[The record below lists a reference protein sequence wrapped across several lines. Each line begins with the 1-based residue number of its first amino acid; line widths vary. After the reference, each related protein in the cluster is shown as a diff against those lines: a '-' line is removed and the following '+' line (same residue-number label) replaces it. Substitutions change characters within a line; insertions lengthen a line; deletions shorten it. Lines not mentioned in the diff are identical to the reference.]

1 MNSAIRSLP
10 LLQRLEV
17 QNLATIAATTI
28 EFGPGMTV
36 LTGETG
42 AGKSILLGGLQAVL
56 GSRATADAVR
66 HGSERAEIVAE
77 FNVGS
82 RSEAHQWLAERGC
95 ENKDLCLL
103 RRSIGKDGR
112 SRSWINGIAMPSR
125 DLRELGEM
133 LVAIHGQRQHLA
145 LLKPHSQREILDRY
159 ADEGRA
165 AAVVVSACRD
175 WQQRRDA
182 VDRLRRR
189 GAVDPEAVELK
200 RHEVGELEA
209 LDPDPER
216 WAELG
221 ARHTRM
227 TKGTQLLEWG
237 QEAMNIVLDGEA
249 AATSLVWQAVD
260 RAERIAEVDESAGEL
275 VAEIK
280 AAAISLD
287 EAGRTLRSYL
297 DRLDADPMGV
307 AELEN
312 ELRATH
318 DLARKHRVEP
328 EALVE
333 KLEELKQELAE
344 LESLDIRLAEARSE
358 QEEARLR
365 YRRSAAELSRCRQQ
379 AAERLSGEVTRRLAV
394 LGFSA
399 AARFEVEVIAEER
412 DEPSLQG
419 DDRVRWLIAGLGDE
433 PRPLEKTVSGG
444 ELARIGLAVCL
455 CLNEADPTPCVVFDE
470 VDAGIGGATAE
481 RVGRFLRALGQRRQ
495 VLCVTHLPQVASQ
508 GHAQLRVEKGE
519 AGDQAQ
525 TEVRALTT
533 AEQRVAE
540 LARMLGGME
549 QTQKAS
555 EHAWEML
562 QRAQSGAD
570 GDEAGDDFAEGVEG
584 RADEPGR
591 QL

>member
-1 MNSAIRSLP
+1 M
-10 LLQRLEV
+10 LQRLEV
-17 QNLATIAATTI
+17 QNLATIAATRV
-28 EFGPGMTV
+28 EFGPGMTA

-77 FNVGS
+77 FSVDS
-82 RSEAHQWLAERGC
+82 QSEAGQWLAERGC
-95 ENKDLCLL
+95 ENDGLCLL

-112 SRSWINGIAMPSR
+112 SRSWVNGIAMPSR

-145 LLKPHSQREILDRY
+145 LLKPHSQRQILDRY

-165 AAVVVSACRD
+165 AAEVVRACRH
-175 WQQRRDA
+175 WQQSRDA
-182 VDRLRRR
+182 VDRLRQR
-189 GAVDPEAVELK
+189 GAVDPEVVELK
-200 RHEVGELEA
+200 RHEIAELEA
-209 LDPDPER
+209 LNPDPER

-221 ARHTRM
+221 RRHTRLA
-227 TKGTQLLEWG
+227 KGTQLLEWG
-237 QEAMNIVLDGEA
+237 HEALNIAIDGEA
-249 AATSLVWQAVD
+249 AAANLVWQAVA

-275 VAEIK
+275 VDEIK

-287 EAGRTLRSYL
+287 EAGRTLRSYV
-297 DRLDADPMGV
+297 DRLDADPSGV
-307 AELEN
+307 AEIEN
-312 ELRATH
+312 ELRVTH

-328 EALVE
+328 EALAE
-333 KLEELKQELAE
+333 KLEQLKQELAE
-344 LESLDIRLAEARSE
+344 LESLDARLAEARAG
-358 QEEARLR
+358 QEEAKSQYGRC
-365 YRRSAAELSRCRQQ
+365 AAELSRCRRQ

-399 AARFEVEVIAEER
+399 AACFEVEVAPEER

-481 RVGRFLRALGQRRQ
+481 RVGRFLRDLGQRRQ

-508 GHAQLRVEKGE
+508 GHAQMRVERGE

-525 TEVRALTT
+525 TEVLALAT
-533 AEQRVAE
+533 AEERVAE
-540 LARMLGGME
+540 LARMLGGLE

-562 QRAQSGAD
+562 QRAQSGAA
-570 GDEAGDDFAEGVEG
+570 GDEAGGDLDEGAED
-584 RADEPGR
+584 RADQSIG